1 MRFRY
6 LYGTLFLYGT
16 SVLLAR
22 ALNIPLGLQIPAAS
36 VVAFAVS
43 WLIVLGIRKICGK
56 KAKYIVAE
64 FIRTFA

>member
-16 SVLLAR
+16 QCAVGES
-22 ALNIPLGLQIPAAS
+22 LNIPLGLQIPAAS

-56 KAKYIVAE
+56 KAKYIVG
-64 FIRTFA
+64 

>member
-1 MRFRY
+1 M
-6 LYGTLFLYGT
+6 
-16 SVLLAR
+16 LLAR
-22 ALNIPLGLQIPAAS
+22 AFEYPLGLQIPAAS

-56 KAKYIVAE
+56 KASILWAE

>member
-1 MRFRY
+1 MRFWY
-6 LYGTLFLYGT
+6 LYGT
-16 SVLLAR
+16 LLAR

-56 KAKYIVAE
+56 KAKYIVG
-64 FIRTFA
+64 

>member
-16 SVLLAR
+16 QR
-22 ALNIPLGLQIPAAS
+22 AVGESLEYPAAS

-56 KAKYIVAE
+56 KAKYIVG
-64 FIRTFA
+64 